1 MVWEFAVF
9 VRFLFLSSESFEVSA
24 NVKHLNLFI
33 LLVKSTC
40 GQTTNQL
47 DIYFQNPGWPQAS
60 QDRLICTLTVELQED
75 VAQMRLDFVTFE
87 VMKE

>member
-1 MVWEFAVF
+1 MN
-9 VRFLFLSSESFEVSA
+9 RM
-24 NVKHLNLFI
+24 NLFI
-33 LLVKSTC
+33 SLVKSTC

-60 QDRLICTLTVELQED
+60 QDRLICTLTVELQDD

-87 VMKE
+87 VIKKMSRQE